1 MEGEFEE
8 GPTSETNV
16 KADETQDGP
25 VDVEKASLTD
35 ELSSQDAPPRRIK
48 KVPPPF
54 SYKDHSPL
62 AVAFINRYYHNQDA
76 ASTPPPA
83 VQCTRRGM
91 ARMKGLPESFPPKDA
106 PFITRCRPF
115 SICLF

>member
-83 VQCTRRGM
+83 SPGPHESAATR
-91 ARMKGLPESFPPKDA
+91 ATQSDLQ
-106 PFITRCRPF
+106 
-115 SICLF
+115 SIQNCCKS